1 VVERQ
6 VMPEDLAEMPP
17 GPKLGAL
24 LAGIDRARLNGHDA
38 VVLMQARARQIAHEQ
53 AQLLADMVEVAH
65 CPPGDRDAPVARM
78 PSIQEFA
85 DDEIRMALQLTRR
98 AADTML
104 ALAVDLLERLPRVHA
119 ALLDGEIDLPRA
131 RVFSQETQCVPD
143 RVARQVVDEII
154 DVAPILTTGQLAAR
168 LRRLV
173 ISSDPDAVRR
183 RQEESVTQRRVVT
196 ELDPAG
202 TASLAGWQLPAAR
215 AASATARINALAH
228 AAKRLGDARTLDQ
241 LRADTF
247 LDLLEGIEP
256 GLASASTEGTP
267 NTSTATS
274 GGSGGD
280 GGGSTRAARG
290 GVELRVPMT
299 TLMRL
304 SDEPGEL
311 AGWGPVIAEVARDV
325 AERQVRSPWRVSVYD
340 STGQLVHHG
349 RVRRRPTAGDAAF
362 VRARDGTCRA
372 PGCRAPASRTDID
385 HTRPYAKGGDSTP
398 RNLGLLC
405 RHDHRLKHEGG
416 WRVRQIADG
425 VFVWRSRLD
434 HAYVV
439 APDPPPST

>member
-1 VVERQ
+1 MR
-6 VMPEDLAEMPP
+6 
-17 GPKLGAL
+17 
-24 LAGIDRARLNGHDA
+24 
-38 VVLMQARARQIAHEQ
+38 ARARQIAHEQ

-78 PSIQEFA
+78 PSVQEFA
-85 DDEIRMALQLTRR
+85 EDEIRMALQLTRR

-119 ALLDGEIDLPRA
+119 AVLDGEIDLPRA
-131 RVFSQETQCVPD
+131 RVFSQETRCVPD

-173 ISSDPDAVRR
+173 ISSDPDAARR

-215 AASATARINALAH
+215 AARLPPGSTPWPMPPSGRAMPGHWTSFAPTRSSTCWRANLAWHPHRRTAPRTPAR
-228 AAKRLGDARTLDQ
+228 RLR
-241 LRADTF
+241 
-247 LDLLEGIEP
+247 
-256 GLASASTEGTP
+256 
-267 NTSTATS
+267 

-280 GGGSTRAARG
+280 GGGSTRAALG

-362 VRARDGTCRA
+362 VRARDGTGRA
-372 PGCRAPASRTDID
+372 PGCRAPASTSGR
-385 HTRPYAKGGDSTP
+385 R
-398 RNLGLLC
+398 R
-405 RHDHRLKHEGG
+405 
-416 WRVRQIADG
+416 
-425 VFVWRSRLD
+425 
-434 HAYVV
+434 
-439 APDPPPST
+439 